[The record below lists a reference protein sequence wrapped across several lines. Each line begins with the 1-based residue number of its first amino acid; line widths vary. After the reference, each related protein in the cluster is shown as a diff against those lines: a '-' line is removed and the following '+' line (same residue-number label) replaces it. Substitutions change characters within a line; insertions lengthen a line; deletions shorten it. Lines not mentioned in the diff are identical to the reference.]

1 MAPSRLDLLALT
13 PQAIVWRGLVGDIVE
28 VVTPGTGYGKYGE
41 GYIRLSVTAA
51 DADVDEGLSR
61 LSAWS
66 RAQGARE

>member
-1 MAPSRLDLLALT
+1 
-13 PQAIVWRGLVGDIVE
+13 V

-51 DADVDEGLSR
+51 DADIDEGLSR

-66 RAQGARE
+66 RAQGPRNRLHKRPVCSTKMAARAPNA